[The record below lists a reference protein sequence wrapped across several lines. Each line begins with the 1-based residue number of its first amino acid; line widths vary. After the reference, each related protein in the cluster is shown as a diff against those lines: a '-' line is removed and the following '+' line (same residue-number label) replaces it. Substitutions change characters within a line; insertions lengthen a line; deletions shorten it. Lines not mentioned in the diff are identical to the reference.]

1 MPSTPMLYDAKLTT
15 IRNGRK
21 HSEVV
26 LIRSTSPDEAIR
38 KGTAIFAESALPG
51 ARLISCTAVDA
62 GIYTGYVDPKWH
74 SGMKPLRT
82 LPKGQKLDGTWT
94 EVAGGY
100 IYDRR
105 PPQ

>member
-1 MPSTPMLYDAKLTT
+1 M
-15 IRNGRK
+15 
-21 HSEVV
+21 
-26 LIRSTSPDEAIR
+26 
-38 KGTAIFAESALPG
+38 
-51 ARLISCTAVDA
+51 ISCTAVDA
-62 GIYTGYVDPKWH
+62 GIHTGYVDPKWH